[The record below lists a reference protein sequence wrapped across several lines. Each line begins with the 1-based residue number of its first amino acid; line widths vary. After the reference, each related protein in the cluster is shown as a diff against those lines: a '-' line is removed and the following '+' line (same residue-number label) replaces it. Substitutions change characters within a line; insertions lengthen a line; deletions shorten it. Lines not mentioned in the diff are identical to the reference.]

1 MPILI
6 LGLIALAMFLVMG
19 FLLFSAMMAERR
31 SRMRRAAAGAS
42 VEAKADDETYKS
54 RAASA

>member
-6 LGLIALAMFLVMG
+6 LGLIALGIFLVMG
-19 FLLFSAMMAERR
+19 FLFFSAMMAEKRGR
-31 SRMRRAAAGAS
+31 VRRAAAGAAI
-42 VEAKADDETYKS
+42 EANPEEALKS

>member
-31 SRMRRAAAGAS
+31 SRVRRAAAGTS
-42 VEAKADDETYKS
+42 VEAKPDETYKS
-54 RAASA
+54 RAARA